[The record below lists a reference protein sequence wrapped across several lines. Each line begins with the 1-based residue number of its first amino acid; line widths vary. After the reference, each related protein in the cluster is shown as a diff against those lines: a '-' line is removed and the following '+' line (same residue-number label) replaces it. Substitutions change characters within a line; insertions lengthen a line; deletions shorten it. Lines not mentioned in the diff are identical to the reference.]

1 MTRQNAKMIAQLG
14 SLPGLNQGA
23 SPGERRAARLWRETD
38 DLFSSRDEAITLIRK
53 AMLAVH
59 PDKQS
64 EELRGVAT
72 ALQRVLNSV
81 LGELRE

>member
-1 MTRQNAKMIAQLG
+1 
-14 SLPGLNQGA
+14 
-23 SPGERRAARLWRETD
+23 
-38 DLFSSRDEAITLIRK
+38 
-53 AMLAVH
+53 MLAVH